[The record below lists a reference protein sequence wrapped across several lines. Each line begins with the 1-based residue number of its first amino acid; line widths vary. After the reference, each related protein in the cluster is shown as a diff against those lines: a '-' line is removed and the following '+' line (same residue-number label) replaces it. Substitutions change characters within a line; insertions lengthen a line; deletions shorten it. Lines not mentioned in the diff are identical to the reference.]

1 MCTLSLSAYKRGCKT
16 VGGVEKIYLIDKTNR
31 EDNEVTLTVSAGAV
45 TIGGSGA
52 SAYELFPTQNVSS
65 FTQPPT
71 IDNNAGTTYVTQ
83 TLEFT
88 LHGYSADL
96 VALAEEIGKGRMEA
110 LVKMKNGTYFYA
122 GIESN
127 GLQASGGDFGFTGT
141 AIGDQN
147 GFTFTLTCESTTSAP
162 TATFSEFEDAF
173 TITSPS

>member
-16 VGGVEKIYLIDKTNR
+16 VGGVEKVYLVDKSAR
-31 EDNEVTLTVSAGAV
+31 ELSAVTLTVSAGAV
-45 TIGGSGA
+45 TIGGTGGA
-52 SAYELFPTQNVSS
+52 AFELFPTQNISS

-71 IDNNAGTTYVTQ
+71 IDNNAGTTFVTQ

-88 LHGYSADL
+88 LHGYSAAL

-110 LVKMKNGTYFYA
+110 LVKMKNGTYLYA

-141 AIGDQN
+141 SIGDQN
-147 GFTFTLTCESTTSAP
+147 GFTFSLSCESTTSAP
-162 TATFSEFEDAF
+162 TATFSEFETAF
-173 TITSPS
+173 TVTSLS